1 MKLSSHET
9 IVGVLSIAII
19 GLLLVELTDQR
30 SQRAENNYDKGYTAA
45 MYVMDTVG
53 SCTKR
58 RTPDVN

>member
-1 MKLSSHET
+1 MKINTHE
-9 IVGVLSIAII
+9 IVIGVLSIAII

-30 SQRAENNYDKGYTAA
+30 SKRAQVNYDRGYTAA

-58 RTPDVN
+58 RRPGVY